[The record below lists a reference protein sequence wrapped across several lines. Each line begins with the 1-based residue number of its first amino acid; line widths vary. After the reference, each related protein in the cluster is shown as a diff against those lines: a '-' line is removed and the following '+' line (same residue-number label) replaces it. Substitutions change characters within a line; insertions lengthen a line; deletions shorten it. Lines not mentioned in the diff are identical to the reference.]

1 MTQVNMEAVYSNG
14 SVSQDSVPLWKDPA
28 IESAFRG
35 PMRQMSM
42 KTVHHNGSVS
52 RDSVPLWKDSEGI
65 GKGLHFSNSCNAAP
79 GSADRNGLKTKPC
92 GGREQLQ
99 AGIHPVLYCFNY
111 VKVVQ

>member
-14 SVSQDSVPLWKDPA
+14 SVSQDSVPLWKDP
-28 IESAFRG
+28 
-35 PMRQMSM
+35 
-42 KTVHHNGSVS
+42 
-52 RDSVPLWKDSEGI
+52 EGI

-79 GSADRNGLKTKPC
+79 GSADRNGRKTKPC

>member
-14 SVSQDSVPLWKDPA
+14 NVSQDSVPLWKDSA

-79 GSADRNGLKTKPC
+79 GMPTGMDGKQNRV
-92 GGREQLQ
+92 E
-99 AGIHPVLYCFNY
+99 AGSNCRQEYTRFCTALIM
-111 VKVVQ
+111 